1 MSKIVAVTGAT
12 GFIGQALLNALVSKN
27 WNIRALTRCPK
38 LHNSNIQWIQGSL
51 DDTNALTELVSNVDA
66 VVHCAGTVRGNS
78 LEHFVHT
85 NVEGTRNLIKI
96 VTQQPNNP
104 RFLLISS
111 LAAREP
117 QLSWYAKSKYQGE
130 QVLDEFSDQIQWTI
144 FRPTAVYGPGDR
156 ELSPLFKTTRL
167 GFLPMTG
174 SPASKFGLL
183 YIDDLVEAIITW
195 LISDVTSRGIYE
207 LDDGTSGGYDR
218 YLVKK
223 VARQVWGHPVI
234 IISCPIILI
243 RMLAGINLVLSR
255 VFHYLPMLTP
265 GKVRELSH
273 HDWVCDNSLLI
284 GVLGWQSGRPHRGAG
299 CLQAT
304 ATFDPRSVRLG
315 RPRPRDRSLRVRN
328 V

>member
-12 GFIGQALLNALVSKN
+12 GFIGQALLYALVSKN
-27 WNIRALTRCPK
+27 WNIRALTRSPQ
-38 LHNSNIQWIQGSL
+38 LHNSNIQWVLGSL

-78 LEHFVHT
+78 FEHFVHT

-96 VTQQPNNP
+96 VTQQPNSP

-117 QLSWYAKSKYQGE
+117 QLSWYAMSKYQGE
-130 QVLDEFSDQIQWTI
+130 QLLEKYLDQIQWTI

-223 VARQVWGHPVI
+223 VACQVWGHPVI

-273 HDWVCDNSLLI
+273 HDWVCDNSLLT
-284 GVLGWQSGRPHRGAG
+284 GVLGW
-299 CLQAT
+299 
-304 ATFDPRSVRLG
+304 
-315 RPRPRDRSLRVRN
+315 RPRITLYDGLPKAVISKN
-328 V
+328 TSG